1 MCPSIPKTSGEEVM
15 ATSIA
20 GELVIL
26 TDKNVVSDLE
36 KQSCE
41 STSYTLGDAK
51 TNAKLLP

>member
-1 MCPSIPKTSGEEVM
+1 M

-26 TDKNVVSDLE
+26 TDKNVIFDLE
-36 KQSCE
+36 KQRCE

-51 TNAKLLP
+51 TDAKLLP